1 MSRRATAS
9 NRHRACARC
18 GVRACAGWCQRD
30 GGGAPAHRHLRRTRA
45 APCPPSAA
53 RSGPRPGP
61 RSSSSRREKHPRP
74 AATRGGR
81 GGRSRV
87 AVRGAGGRCR
97 GGAARVHTAW
107 HRVWHARGSVEG
119 EAAPSSRR
127 ETTSKRHEACAR
139 CGVRACAGWCQR
151 DGGRAPAHR
160 HLRRTRVAP
169 CPPSAARSGPR
180 PGPRSSSS
188 RREKHPRPAATRG
201 GRGGRSRVAVRGA
214 GGRCRGGAAR
224 VHTAWHRV
232 WHARGSVEGE
242 AAPSSRRETTSKRHE
257 ACARCGVRACAGWC
271 QRDGGRAPARRRDQ
285 RTAPAP
291 CLQRGPLERRRD
303 DDRCAPVRDALKL
316 ALDEDDGR
324 HTLATT
330 YSFNT

>member
-1 MSRRATAS
+1 MRLPRRLVVRPLATGIG
-9 NRHRACARC
+9 RALAAACVP
-18 GVRACAGWCQRD
+18 VR
-30 GGGAPAHRHLRRTRA
+30 GGARGMGVARLPIGTSEGRALLPVRRRQLAAAHGLGLGRRRLIVGSTQ
-45 APCPPSAA
+45 
-53 RSGPRPGP
+53 GLPR
-61 RSSSSRREKHPRP
+61 
-74 AATRGGR
+74 TRGGR

-87 AVRGAGGRCR
+87 AVRGAGGRRR

-107 HRVWHARGSVEG
+107 HRAWHARGSVEG

-127 ETTSKRHEACAR
+127 ETTSKRHE
-139 CGVRACAGWCQR
+139 
-151 DGGRAPAHR
+151 
-160 HLRRTRVAP
+160 T
-169 CPPSAARSGPR
+169 
-180 PGPRSSSS
+180 
-188 RREKHPRPAATRG
+188 
-201 GRGGRSRVAVRGA
+201 
-214 GGRCRGGAAR
+214 
-224 VHTAWHRV
+224 
-232 WHARGSVEGE
+232 
-242 AAPSSRRETTSKRHE
+242 
-257 ACARCGVRACAGWC
+257 CARCGVRACAGWC